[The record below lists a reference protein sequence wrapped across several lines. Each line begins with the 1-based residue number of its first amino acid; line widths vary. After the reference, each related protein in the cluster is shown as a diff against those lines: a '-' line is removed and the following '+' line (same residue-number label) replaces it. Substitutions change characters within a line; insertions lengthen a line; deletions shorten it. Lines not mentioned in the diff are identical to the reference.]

1 MSTTVL
7 NAATGRITGSPA
19 SRRLR
24 REEQIPAV
32 VYGLG
37 MEPLSISVDRR
48 ELRRALSGPSGV
60 NTILDLTVDGQ
71 VYPAIV
77 KEMQRHPVRREV
89 AHVDF
94 LQVDLNVE
102 IVVNIPVRLDGEA
115 REVARNNG
123 LVDQQMTEIAVRTT
137 PRNIPDEIVIDV
149 TEMTIDTVIHVGDVT
164 LPAGVT
170 AAVDADYTVVGVT
183 VLRASEAEATGD
195 DAEGADDVAGADAGD
210 DAASDSASDDA
221 AE

>member
-7 NAATGRITGSPA
+7 NAATGRTTGSPA

-37 MEPLSISVDRR
+37 MEPISITIDRR

-102 IVVNIPVRLDGEA
+102 FVVNIPVRLDGEA
-115 REVARNNG
+115 REVSRGNG
-123 LVDQQMTEIAVRTT
+123 LVDQQMTELAVRTT
-137 PRNIPDEIVIDV
+137 PRNIPDEIVVDIS
-149 TEMTIDTVIHVGDVT
+149 EMTVDTVIHVGDVN
-164 LPAGVT
+164 LPEGVT

-183 VLRASEAEATGD
+183 ILRTGDVESAGD
-195 DAEGADDVAGADAGD
+195 DAEAGD
-210 DAASDSASDDA
+210 SAEDGDASASDDA
-221 AE
+221 GDAAE

>member
-123 LVDQQMTEIAVRTT
+123 LVDQQMTELAVRTT
-137 PRNIPDEIVIDV
+137 PRNIPDEIVVDV
-149 TEMTIDTVIHVGDVT
+149 SDMTIDTVIHVGDVT

-195 DAEGADDVAGADAGD
+195 DGEGADDAADADAGD

>member
-1 MSTTVL
+1 
-7 NAATGRITGSPA
+7 
-19 SRRLR
+19 
-24 REEQIPAV
+24 
-32 VYGLG
+32 
-37 MEPLSISVDRR
+37 MEPISITVDRR

-115 REVARNNG
+115 REVSLNNG
-123 LVDQQMTEIAVRTT
+123 LVDQQMTDMAVRTT
-137 PRNIPDEIVIDV
+137 PRNIPDEIVVDIS
-149 TEMTIDTVIHVGDVT
+149 EMTVDTVIHVGDVN

-183 VLRASEAEATGD
+183 VLRTGDVESAGDDADAGD
-195 DAEGADDVAGADAGD
+195 DAEAGADAGD
-210 DAASDSASDDA
+210 ASASDDSGDA

>member
-123 LVDQQMTEIAVRTT
+123 LVDQQMTELAVRTT
-137 PRNIPDEIVIDV
+137 PRNIPDEIVVDV
-149 TEMTIDTVIHVGDVT
+149 SDMTIDTVIHVGDVT

-195 DAEGADDVAGADAGD
+195 DGEGADDAAGADDGD

>member
-7 NAATGRITGSPA
+7 NAATGRTTGSPA

-37 MEPLSISVDRR
+37 MEPISITVDRR

-102 IVVNIPVRLDGEA
+102 FVVNIPVRLDGEA
-115 REVARNNG
+115 REVSRNNG
-123 LVDQQMTEIAVRTT
+123 LVDQQMTEMAVRTT
-137 PRNIPDEIVIDV
+137 PRNIPDEIVVDIS
-149 TEMTIDTVIHVGDVT
+149 EMTVDTVIHVGDVN

-183 VLRASEAEATGD
+183 MLRTGDVESAGD
-195 DAEGADDVAGADAGD
+195 DAEADDNAEAGDASASGDAGD
-210 DAASDSASDDA
+210 T

>member
-7 NAATGRITGSPA
+7 NAATGRTTGSPA

-37 MEPLSISVDRR
+37 MEPISITIDRR
-48 ELRRALSGPSGV
+48 ELRRALSGPAGV

-102 IVVNIPVRLDGEA
+102 FVVNIPVRLDGEA
-115 REVARNNG
+115 REVSRNNG
-123 LVDQQMTEIAVRTT
+123 LVDQQMTELAVRTT
-137 PRNIPDEIVIDV
+137 PRNIPDEIVVDIS
-149 TEMTIDTVIHVGDVT
+149 EMTVDTVIHVGDVN
-164 LPAGVT
+164 LPEGVT

-183 VLRASEAEATGD
+183 ILRTGDVESAGD
-195 DAEGADDVAGADAGD
+195 DAEAGD
-210 DAASDSASDDA
+210 SAEDGDASASDDA
-221 AE
+221 GDTAE

>member
-7 NAATGRITGSPA
+7 NAATGRTTGSPA

-37 MEPLSISVDRR
+37 MEPISITIDRR

-102 IVVNIPVRLDGEA
+102 FVVNIPVRLDGEA
-115 REVARNNG
+115 REVSRNNG
-123 LVDQQMTEIAVRTT
+123 LVDQQLTELAVRTT
-137 PRNIPDEIVIDV
+137 PRNIPDEIVVDIS
-149 TEMTIDTVIHVGDVT
+149 EMTVDTVIHVGDVN
-164 LPAGVT
+164 LPEGVT

-183 VLRASEAEATGD
+183 ILRTGDVESAGD
-195 DAEGADDVAGADAGD
+195 DAEAGD
-210 DAASDSASDDA
+210 SAEDGDASASDDA
-221 AE
+221 GDAAE

>member
-37 MEPLSISVDRR
+37 MEPLSVSVDRR

-123 LVDQQMTEIAVRTT
+123 LVDQQMTELAVRTT
-137 PRNIPDEIVIDV
+137 PRNIPDEIVVDV
-149 TEMTIDTVIHVGDVT
+149 SEMTIDTVIHVGDLT

-195 DAEGADDVAGADAGD
+195 DGEGADDAAGADD

>member
-7 NAATGRITGSPA
+7 NAATGRTTGSPA

-37 MEPLSISVDRR
+37 MEPISITIDRR

-77 KEMQRHPVRREV
+77 KDMQRHPVRREV

-102 IVVNIPVRLDGEA
+102 FVVNIPVRLDGEA
-115 REVARNNG
+115 REVSRNNG
-123 LVDQQMTEIAVRTT
+123 LVDQQMNELAVRTT
-137 PRNIPDEIVIDV
+137 PRNIPDEIVVDIS
-149 TEMTIDTVIHVGDVT
+149 EMTVDTVIHVGDVN
-164 LPAGVT
+164 LPEGVT

-183 VLRASEAEATGD
+183 ILRTGDVESAGD
-195 DAEGADDVAGADAGD
+195 DAEAGD
-210 DAASDSASDDA
+210 SAEDGDASASDDA
-221 AE
+221 GDAAE

>member
-7 NAATGRITGSPA
+7 NAATGRTTGSPA

-37 MEPLSISVDRR
+37 MEPISITIDRR

-77 KEMQRHPVRREV
+77 KELQRHPVRREV

-102 IVVNIPVRLDGEA
+102 FVVNIPVRLDGEA
-115 REVARNNG
+115 REVSRNNG
-123 LVDQQMTEIAVRTT
+123 LVDQQMNELAVRTT
-137 PRNIPDEIVIDV
+137 PRNIPDEIVVDIS
-149 TEMTIDTVIHVGDVT
+149 EMTVDTVIHVGDVN
-164 LPAGVT
+164 LPEGVT

-183 VLRASEAEATGD
+183 ILRTGDVESAGD
-195 DAEGADDVAGADAGD
+195 DAEAGD
-210 DAASDSASDDA
+210 SAEDGDASASDDA
-221 AE
+221 GDAAE

>member
-137 PRNIPDEIVIDV
+137 PRNIPDEIVVDV

-195 DAEGADDVAGADAGD
+195 DAEGADDAAGAAAGD

>member
-7 NAATGRITGSPA
+7 NAATGRTTGSPA

-37 MEPLSISVDRR
+37 MEPISITIDRR

-102 IVVNIPVRLDGEA
+102 FVVNIPVRLDGEA
-115 REVARNNG
+115 REVSRNNG
-123 LVDQQMTEIAVRTT
+123 LVDQQMTELAVRTT
-137 PRNIPDEIVIDV
+137 PRNIPDEIVVDIS
-149 TEMTIDTVIHVGDVT
+149 EMTVDTVIHVGDVN
-164 LPAGVT
+164 LPEGVT

-183 VLRASEAEATGD
+183 ILRTGDVESAGD
-195 DAEGADDVAGADAGD
+195 DAEAGD
-210 DAASDSASDDA
+210 SAEDGDASASDDA
-221 AE
+221 GDTAE

>member
-7 NAATGRITGSPA
+7 NAATGRTTGSPA

-37 MEPLSISVDRR
+37 MEPISITIDRR

-102 IVVNIPVRLDGEA
+102 FVVNIPVRLDGEA
-115 REVARNNG
+115 REVSRNNG
-123 LVDQQMTEIAVRTT
+123 LVDQQMTELAVRTT
-137 PRNIPDEIVIDV
+137 PRNIPNEIVVDIS
-149 TEMTIDTVIHVGDVT
+149 EMTVDTVIHVGDVN
-164 LPAGVT
+164 LPEGVT

-183 VLRASEAEATGD
+183 ILRAGDVESAGD
-195 DAEGADDVAGADAGD
+195 DAEAGD
-210 DAASDSASDDA
+210 SAENGDASASDDA
-221 AE
+221 GDAAE

>member
-7 NAATGRITGSPA
+7 NAATGRTTGSPA

-37 MEPLSISVDRR
+37 MEPISITIDRR
-48 ELRRALSGPSGV
+48 DLRRALSGPSGV

-71 VYPAIV
+71 VYPSIV

-102 IVVNIPVRLDGEA
+102 FVVNIPVRLDGEA
-115 REVARNNG
+115 REVSRNNG
-123 LVDQQMTEIAVRTT
+123 LVDQQMTELAVRTT
-137 PRNIPDEIVIDV
+137 PRNIPDEIVVDIS
-149 TEMTIDTVIHVGDVT
+149 EMTVDTVIHVGDVN
-164 LPAGVT
+164 LPEGVT

-183 VLRASEAEATGD
+183 ILRTGDVESAGD
-195 DAEGADDVAGADAGD
+195 DAEAGD
-210 DAASDSASDDA
+210 SAEDGDASASDDA
-221 AE
+221 GDAAE

>member
-7 NAATGRITGSPA
+7 NAATGRTTGSPA

-37 MEPLSISVDRR
+37 MEPVSITVDRR

-102 IVVNIPVRLDGEA
+102 FVVNIPVRLDGEA
-115 REVARNNG
+115 REVSRNNG
-123 LVDQQMTEIAVRTT
+123 LVDQQMTEMAVRTT
-137 PRNIPDEIVIDV
+137 PRNIPDEIVVDIS
-149 TEMTIDTVIHVGDVT
+149 EMTVDTVIHVGDVN

-183 VLRASEAEATGD
+183 MLRTGDVESAGD
-195 DAEGADDVAGADAGD
+195 DAEAGADAEAGD
-210 DAASDSASDDA
+210 ASASDDA
-221 AE
+221 GDAAE

>member
-37 MEPLSISVDRR
+37 MEPLSISVNRR

>member
-7 NAATGRITGSPA
+7 NAATGRTTGSPA

-37 MEPLSISVDRR
+37 MEPISITIDRR

-71 VYPAIV
+71 VYPSIV

-102 IVVNIPVRLDGEA
+102 FVVNIPVRLDGEA
-115 REVARNNG
+115 REVSRNNG
-123 LVDQQMTEIAVRTT
+123 LVDQQMTELAVRTT
-137 PRNIPDEIVIDV
+137 PRNIPDEIVVDIS
-149 TEMTIDTVIHVGDVT
+149 EMTVDTVIHVGDVN
-164 LPAGVT
+164 LPEGVT

-183 VLRASEAEATGD
+183 ILRTGDVESAGD
-195 DAEGADDVAGADAGD
+195 DAEAGD
-210 DAASDSASDDA
+210 SAEDGDASASDDA
-221 AE
+221 GDAAE

>member
-7 NAATGRITGSPA
+7 NAATGRTTGSPA

-37 MEPLSISVDRR
+37 MEPISITIDRR

-77 KEMQRHPVRREV
+77 KELQRHPVRREV

-102 IVVNIPVRLDGEA
+102 FVVNIPVRLDGEA
-115 REVARNNG
+115 REVSRNNG
-123 LVDQQMTEIAVRTT
+123 LVDQQMTELAVRTT
-137 PRNIPDEIVIDV
+137 PRNIPDEIVVDIS
-149 TEMTIDTVIHVGDVT
+149 EMTVDTVIHVGDVN
-164 LPAGVT
+164 LPEGVT

-183 VLRASEAEATGD
+183 ILRTGDVESAGD
-195 DAEGADDVAGADAGD
+195 DAEAGD
-210 DAASDSASDDA
+210 SAENGDASASDDA
-221 AE
+221 GDAAE

>member
-1 MSTTVL
+1 
-7 NAATGRITGSPA
+7 
-19 SRRLR
+19 
-24 REEQIPAV
+24 
-32 VYGLG
+32 
-37 MEPLSISVDRR
+37 
-48 ELRRALSGPSGV
+48 
-60 NTILDLTVDGQ
+60 LDLTVDGQ

>member
-7 NAATGRITGSPA
+7 NAATGRTTGSPA

-37 MEPLSISVDRR
+37 MEPISITIDRR

-77 KEMQRHPVRREV
+77 KELQRHPVRREV

-102 IVVNIPVRLDGEA
+102 FVVNIPVRLDGEA
-115 REVARNNG
+115 REVSRNNG
-123 LVDQQMTEIAVRTT
+123 LVDQQMTELAVRTT
-137 PRNIPDEIVIDV
+137 PRNIPDEIVVDIS
-149 TEMTIDTVIHVGDVT
+149 EMTVDTVIHVGDVN
-164 LPAGVT
+164 LPEGVT

-183 VLRASEAEATGD
+183 ILRTGDVESAGD
-195 DAEGADDVAGADAGD
+195 DAEAGD
-210 DAASDSASDDA
+210 SAEDGDASASDDA
-221 AE
+221 GDAAE

>member
-7 NAATGRITGSPA
+7 NAATGRTTGSPA

-37 MEPLSISVDRR
+37 MEPISITIDRR

-102 IVVNIPVRLDGEA
+102 FVVNIPVRLDGEA
-115 REVARNNG
+115 REVSRNNG
-123 LVDQQMTEIAVRTT
+123 LVDQQMTELAVRTT
-137 PRNIPDEIVIDV
+137 PRNIPDEIVVDIS
-149 TEMTIDTVIHVGDVT
+149 EMTVDTVIHVGDVN
-164 LPAGVT
+164 LPEGVT

-183 VLRASEAEATGD
+183 ILRTGDVESAGD
-195 DAEGADDVAGADAGD
+195 DAEAGD
-210 DAASDSASDDA
+210 SAEDGDASASDDA
-221 AE
+221 GDAAE

>member
-7 NAATGRITGSPA
+7 NAATGRTTGSPA

-37 MEPLSISVDRR
+37 MEPISVTIDRR

-102 IVVNIPVRLDGEA
+102 FVVNIPVRLDGEA
-115 REVARNNG
+115 REVSRNNG
-123 LVDQQMTEIAVRTT
+123 LVDQQMTELAVRTT
-137 PRNIPDEIVIDV
+137 PRNIPNEIVVDIS
-149 TEMTIDTVIHVGDVT
+149 EMTVDTVIHVGDVN
-164 LPAGVT
+164 LPEGVT

-183 VLRASEAEATGD
+183 ILRTGDVESADD
-195 DAEGADDVAGADAGD
+195 DAEAGD
-210 DAASDSASDDA
+210 SAENGDASASDDA
-221 AE
+221 GDAAE

>member
-7 NAATGRITGSPA
+7 NAATGRTTGSPA

-37 MEPLSISVDRR
+37 MEPISITIDRR

-102 IVVNIPVRLDGEA
+102 FVVNIPVRLDGEA
-115 REVARNNG
+115 REVSRNNG
-123 LVDQQMTEIAVRTT
+123 LVDQQMTEMAVRTT
-137 PRNIPDEIVIDV
+137 PRNIPDEIVVDIS
-149 TEMTIDTVIHVGDVT
+149 EMTVDTVIHVGDVN
-164 LPAGVT
+164 LPEGVT

-183 VLRASEAEATGD
+183 ILRTGDVESAGD
-195 DAEGADDVAGADAGD
+195 DAEAGD
-210 DAASDSASDDA
+210 SAEDGDASASDDA
-221 AE
+221 GDAAE

>member
-123 LVDQQMTEIAVRTT
+123 LVDQQMTELAVRTT
-137 PRNIPDEIVIDV
+137 PRNIPDEIVVDV
-149 TEMTIDTVIHVGDVT
+149 SEMTIDTVIHVGDVT

-195 DAEGADDVAGADAGD
+195 DGEGADDAADADAGD

>member
-37 MEPLSISVDRR
+37 MEPLSVSVDRR

-123 LVDQQMTEIAVRTT
+123 LVDQQMTELAVRTT
-137 PRNIPDEIVIDV
+137 PRNIPDEIVVDV
-149 TEMTIDTVIHVGDVT
+149 SDMTIDTVIHVGDVT

-195 DAEGADDVAGADAGD
+195 DGEGADDAAGADD

>member
-7 NAATGRITGSPA
+7 NAATGRTTGSPA

-37 MEPLSISVDRR
+37 MEPISITIDRR

-77 KEMQRHPVRREV
+77 KELQRHPVRREV

-102 IVVNIPVRLDGEA
+102 FVVNIPVRLDGEA
-115 REVARNNG
+115 REVSRNNG
-123 LVDQQMTEIAVRTT
+123 LVDQQMTELAVRTT
-137 PRNIPDEIVIDV
+137 PRNIPDEIVVDIS
-149 TEMTIDTVIHVGDVT
+149 EMTVDTVIHVGDVN

-183 VLRASEAEATGD
+183 ILRTGDVESAGD
-195 DAEGADDVAGADAGD
+195 DAEAGD
-210 DAASDSASDDA
+210 SAENGDASASDDA
-221 AE
+221 GDAAE

>member
-7 NAATGRITGSPA
+7 NAATGRTTGSPA

-37 MEPLSISVDRR
+37 MEPISITIDRR

-102 IVVNIPVRLDGEA
+102 FVVNIPVRLDGEA
-115 REVARNNG
+115 REVSRNNG
-123 LVDQQMTEIAVRTT
+123 LVDQQMNELAVRTT
-137 PRNIPDEIVIDV
+137 PRNIPDEIVVDIS
-149 TEMTIDTVIHVGDVT
+149 EMTVDTVIHVGDVN
-164 LPAGVT
+164 LPEGVT

-183 VLRASEAEATGD
+183 ILRTGDVESAGD
-195 DAEGADDVAGADAGD
+195 DAEAGD
-210 DAASDSASDDA
+210 SAEDGDASASDDA
-221 AE
+221 GDAAE

>member
-123 LVDQQMTEIAVRTT
+123 LVDQQMTELAVRTT
-137 PRNIPDEIVIDV
+137 PRNIPDEIVVDV
-149 TEMTIDTVIHVGDVT
+149 SEMTIDTVIHVGDLT

-195 DAEGADDVAGADAGD
+195 DGEGADDAADADAGD

>member
-7 NAATGRITGSPA
+7 NAETGRTTGSPA

-37 MEPLSISVDRR
+37 MEPISITIDRR

-102 IVVNIPVRLDGEA
+102 FVVNIPVRLDGEA
-115 REVARNNG
+115 REVSRNNG
-123 LVDQQMTEIAVRTT
+123 LVDQQMTELAVRTT
-137 PRNIPDEIVIDV
+137 PRNIPDEIVVDIS
-149 TEMTIDTVIHVGDVT
+149 EMTVDTVIHVGDVN
-164 LPAGVT
+164 LPEGVT

-183 VLRASEAEATGD
+183 ILRTGDVESAGD
-195 DAEGADDVAGADAGD
+195 DAEAGD
-210 DAASDSASDDA
+210 SAEDGDASASDDA
-221 AE
+221 GDAAE

>member
-7 NAATGRITGSPA
+7 NAATGRTTGSPA

-37 MEPLSISVDRR
+37 MEPISITIDRR

-77 KEMQRHPVRREV
+77 KRDAAP
-89 AHVDF
+89 
-94 LQVDLNVE
+94 
-102 IVVNIPVRLDGEA
+102 PG
-115 REVARNNG
+115 
-123 LVDQQMTEIAVRTT
+123 T
-137 PRNIPDEIVIDV
+137 PRGGPRRLSCRL
-149 TEMTIDTVIHVGDVT
+149 TST
-164 LPAGVT
+164 
-170 AAVDADYTVVGVT
+170 
-183 VLRASEAEATGD
+183 S
-195 DAEGADDVAGADAGD
+195 
-210 DAASDSASDDA
+210 SSW
-221 AE
+221 

>member
-115 REVARNNG
+115 REVSRNNG
-123 LVDQQMTEIAVRTT
+123 LVDQQMTELAVRTT
-137 PRNIPDEIVIDV
+137 PRNIPDEIVVDV
-149 TEMTIDTVIHVGDVT
+149 SEMTIDTVIHVGDLT

-195 DAEGADDVAGADAGD
+195 DGEGADDAADADAGD

>member
-115 REVARNNG
+115 REVSRNNG
-123 LVDQQMTEIAVRTT
+123 LVDQQMTELAVRTT

-149 TEMTIDTVIHVGDVT
+149 SEMTIDTVIHVGDLT

-195 DAEGADDVAGADAGD
+195 DGEGADDAADADAGD

>member
-1 MSTTVL
+1 MSSTVL

-137 PRNIPDEIVIDV
+137 PRNIPDEIVVDV

-195 DAEGADDVAGADAGD
+195 DAEGADDAAGAAAGD

>member
-7 NAATGRITGSPA
+7 NAATGRTTGSPA

-37 MEPLSISVDRR
+37 MEPISITIDRR

-102 IVVNIPVRLDGEA
+102 FVVNIPVRLDGEA
-115 REVARNNG
+115 REVSRNNG
-123 LVDQQMTEIAVRTT
+123 LVDQQMTQLAVRTT
-137 PRNIPDEIVIDV
+137 PRNIPDEIVVDIS
-149 TEMTIDTVIHVGDVT
+149 EMTVDTVIHVGDVN
-164 LPAGVT
+164 LPEGVT

-183 VLRASEAEATGD
+183 ILRTGDVESAGD
-195 DAEGADDVAGADAGD
+195 DAEAGD
-210 DAASDSASDDA
+210 SAEDGDASASDDA
-221 AE
+221 GDAAE

>member
-7 NAATGRITGSPA
+7 NAATGRTTGSPA

-37 MEPLSISVDRR
+37 MEPISITVDRR

-102 IVVNIPVRLDGEA
+102 FVVNIPVRLDGEA
-115 REVARNNG
+115 REVSRNNG
-123 LVDQQMTEIAVRTT
+123 LVDQQMTEMAVRTT
-137 PRNIPDEIVIDV
+137 PRNIPDEIVVDIS
-149 TEMTIDTVIHVGDVT
+149 EMTVDTVIHVGDVN

-183 VLRASEAEATGD
+183 MLRTGDVESAGD
-195 DAEGADDVAGADAGD
+195 DAEAGADAEAGD
-210 DAASDSASDDA
+210 ASASDDA
-221 AE
+221 GDAAE

>member
-7 NAATGRITGSPA
+7 NAATGRTTGSPA

-37 MEPLSISVDRR
+37 MEPISITIDRR

-102 IVVNIPVRLDGEA
+102 FVVNIPVRLDGEA
-115 REVARNNG
+115 REVSRNNG
-123 LVDQQMTEIAVRTT
+123 LVDQQMTELAVRTT
-137 PRNIPDEIVIDV
+137 PRNIPDEIVVDIS
-149 TEMTIDTVIHVGDVT
+149 EMTVHTVIHVGDVN
-164 LPAGVT
+164 LPEGVT

-183 VLRASEAEATGD
+183 ILRTGDVESAGD
-195 DAEGADDVAGADAGD
+195 DAEAGD
-210 DAASDSASDDA
+210 SAEDGDASASDDA
-221 AE
+221 GDAAE

>member
-7 NAATGRITGSPA
+7 NAATGRTTGSPA

-37 MEPLSISVDRR
+37 MEPISITVDRR
-48 ELRRALSGPSGV
+48 DLRRALSGPSGV

-115 REVARNNG
+115 REVSRNNG
-123 LVDQQMTEIAVRTT
+123 LVDQQMTELAVRTT
-137 PRNIPDEIVIDV
+137 RATSPMKLWSTSPR
-149 TEMTIDTVIHVGDVT
+149 
-164 LPAGVT
+164 
-170 AAVDADYTVVGVT
+170 
-183 VLRASEAEATGD
+183 
-195 DAEGADDVAGADAGD
+195 
-210 DAASDSASDDA
+210 
-221 AE
+221 